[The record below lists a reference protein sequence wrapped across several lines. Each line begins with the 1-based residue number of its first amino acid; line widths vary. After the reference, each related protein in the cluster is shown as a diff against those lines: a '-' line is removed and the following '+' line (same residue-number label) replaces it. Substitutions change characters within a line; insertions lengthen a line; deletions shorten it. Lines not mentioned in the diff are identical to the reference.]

1 MPTMCPKH
9 VKKCT
14 QQTWNNLV
22 HILAK
27 TKCAVQNSIG
37 AFHQARCFTGPQLP
51 TPQHTQREG
60 LQIRGSAQQ
69 L

>member
-51 TPQHTQREG
+51 TPPTHTERG
-60 LQIRGSAQQ
+60 LANQG
-69 L
+69 